1 MPSRVKDPKAR
12 PFGCADRVCAGV
24 MATAVSPAR
33 TAARPAPARLP
44 ASLVLLPALFALL
57 LATGVVGQRS
67 HSAAIVLTGLVVVL
81 LGWRTTPFGALL
93 VAGMAWLFLD
103 GFVWHPEGDLGLP
116 TLTEALSLGLLVA
129 VAVGGAVLSGS
140 VLSRLRRPSR

>member
-1 MPSRVKDPKAR
+1 
-12 PFGCADRVCAGV
+12 

-33 TAARPAPARLP
+33 TAAQPAAARLP

-57 LATGVVGQRS
+57 LTTGVVGQQS

-103 GFVWHPEGDLGLP
+103 GFVWHPEGDLGVP

-129 VAVGGAVLSGS
+129 AAVGGAVLS
-140 VLSRLRRPSR
+140 RLRQPAR

>member
-1 MPSRVKDPKAR
+1 
-12 PFGCADRVCAGV
+12 
-24 MATAVSPAR
+24 
-33 TAARPAPARLP
+33 
-44 ASLVLLPALFALL
+44 
-57 LATGVVGQRS
+57 
-67 HSAAIVLTGLVVVL
+67 VL

-129 VAVGGAVLSGS
+129 AAVGGAVLS
-140 VLSRLRRPSR
+140 RLRQPAR